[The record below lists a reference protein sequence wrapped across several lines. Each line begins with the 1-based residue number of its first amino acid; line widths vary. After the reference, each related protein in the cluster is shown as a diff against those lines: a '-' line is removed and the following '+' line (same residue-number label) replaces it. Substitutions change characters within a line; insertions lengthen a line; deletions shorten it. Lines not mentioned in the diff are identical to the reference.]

1 MAAAILMMN
10 MQGAVMAADKDLT
23 IFRYSDKVS
32 FALMTDPK
40 SPLPWEDIWNE
51 FRISTDV
58 IDNYVSEFINYLR
71 KALLQY
77 VRFTLNENLFCIS
90 YDTDAIFPHAEHLI
104 IKTDGVD
111 ISVDLGTASAVITPQ
126 TAVYY
131 NWLGDFVHMGSL
143 LGENLFSIE
152 NVIRPEYSQ
161 IVDDFKNYL
170 LQTTDDEAQRDKIE
184 SYLSL
189 IDFDQKYMDVF
200 SSVAKEQQKKL
211 EDAISSYH
219 IEDMV
224 RMSEHLIDAEG
235 QFSNLENNSKQIAC
249 TREIATMT
257 LAEGFRWIKHSLYGA

>member
-1 MAAAILMMN
+1 MAAALLMMN
-10 MQGAVMAADKDLT
+10 MQGAVMAADKDQT
-23 IFRYSDKVS
+23 IFRYSDKVP

-40 SPLPWEDIWNE
+40 SPLPWEDIWTE

-58 IDNYVSEFINYLR
+58 MDHYVSEFENYLR
-71 KALLQY
+71 KVLLRY
-77 VRFTLNENLFCIS
+77 VRFAFDENLFCIF
-90 YDTDAIFPHAEHLI
+90 YAADAIFPHTEHLVI
-104 IKTDGVD
+104 NTDGVD
-111 ISVDLGTASAVITPQ
+111 VSVDIGTASAIITPQ
-126 TAVYY
+126 NAVYY

-143 LGENLFSIE
+143 LGDNLYSIE
-152 NVIRPEYSQ
+152 NVIRPEYCQ
-161 IVDDFKNYL
+161 IVDEYKNYL
-170 LQTTDDEAQRDKIE
+170 LQTTDDEALRDKIE

-211 EDAISSYH
+211 VDAINSYH

-235 QFSNLENNSKQIAC
+235 QFSNLQNNSKQIAC
-249 TREIATMT
+249 TKEIATMT